1 MLYVTIQLEYL
12 VRWKGYGS
20 GDDSWV
26 AAKDMNASEEIR
38 EYERKSAQNKR
49 QQPTTPRPAKPVKLS
64 RRSGRNRFDGSDN
77 AESTD
82 TNACVP
88 AEPPLTI
95 EPVPMQPFL
104 PHLLRL
110 WMEPPLCHYLVA
122 RESVLSALTL
132 LSQFPSALLSRST
145 FPVPPCAEF
154 PTSSLIMEDLL
165 SREYSCYH
173 DLGSDQRSEAKV
185 AVVVEMLSK
194 SYLLE
199 SSQPEDKIVGVTHIP
214 ATRKGLLRCCLDW
227 SAVLGPLAHHDQ
239 SVVSGTS
246 QQSLPSPQPYST
258 RTPPGLGSAIVHCDG
273 EALWLVWPGT
283 PSNLH
288 WWTQNHRHPSHGC
301 IPEAIKVLDGLE
313 LMFLTEPCS
322 FVLPP
327 FAIYWCIGFS
337 LASYTCVS
345 FASAAHWTVAQDGLA
360 TFKEAATGGCALDV
374 MQRLLTKTQTW
385 DQILQPAGPAASY
398 LTEWKSHSQRV
409 LGGGA
414 VDDGRQLQRSQKYQ
428 IHPSV
433 SHAINARCAILGLT
447 KGDGVGVFAHF

>member
-1 MLYVTIQLEYL
+1 MSDEKEDFEIEGIIDSRVENKELEYL

-49 QQPTTPRPAKPVKLS
+49 QRPTTPRPAKPVKLS

-104 PHLLRL
+104 PHLLRR

-132 LSQFPSALLSRST
+132 LSQFPSALLSRSS

-227 SAVLGPLAHHDQ
+227 SAVLGPLGHQ

-258 RTPPGLGSAIVHCDG
+258 RTPPGWISSPCNALSSLGSAIVHCDG

-288 WWTQNHRHPSHGC
+288 RWTQNHRNPSHGC

-327 FAIYWCIGFS
+327 FAIYWRIGFS
-337 LASYTCVS
+337 LASYTY
-345 FASAAHWTVAQDGLA
+345 GLA

-374 MQRLLTKTQTW
+374 MQRLLTETQTW
-385 DQILQPAGPAASY
+385 DQILQPADLAASY

-433 SHAINARCAILGLT
+433 SHAINAALQ
-447 KGDGVGVFAHF
+447 A

>member
-1 MLYVTIQLEYL
+1 MLYVTIQLEYR

-38 EYERKSAQNKR
+38 EYERKSAQNK
-49 QQPTTPRPAKPVKLS
+49 PKPVKLS

-88 AEPPLTI
+88 AEPSNL
-95 EPVPMQPFL
+95 
-104 PHLLRL
+104 
-110 WMEPPLCHYLVA
+110 
-122 RESVLSALTL
+122 ESVLSALTL

-227 SAVLGPLAHHDQ
+227 STVLGPLAHQ

-258 RTPPGLGSAIVHCDG
+258 RTPPRWISSPCNALSSLGSAIVHCDG

-288 WWTQNHRHPSHGC
+288 WWTQNHRHPSHGR

-374 MQRLLTKTQTW
+374 MQRLLTETQTW

-398 LTEWKSHSQRV
+398 LTEWKSHSQMVTLLV

-433 SHAINARCAILGLT
+433 SHAINAALP
-447 KGDGVGVFAHF
+447 A

>member
-1 MLYVTIQLEYL
+1 MLYVTIQLEYR

-26 AAKDMNASEEIR
+26 AAKDMNASEEI
-38 EYERKSAQNKR
+38 
-49 QQPTTPRPAKPVKLS
+49 PKPVKLS

-104 PHLLRL
+104 PHLLRR

-227 SAVLGPLAHHDQ
+227 SAVLGPLAHH
-239 SVVSGTS
+239 
-246 QQSLPSPQPYST
+246 SPCNALSS
-258 RTPPGLGSAIVHCDG
+258 LGSAIVHCDG

-288 WWTQNHRHPSHGC
+288 WWTQNHQ
-301 IPEAIKVLDGLE
+301 AIKVLDGLE

-374 MQRLLTKTQTW
+374 MQRLLTETQTW

-433 SHAINARCAILGLT
+433 SHAINAALP
-447 KGDGVGVFAHF
+447 A

>member
-1 MLYVTIQLEYL
+1 MSDEKEDFEIEGIIDSRVENKELEYL
-12 VRWKGYGS
+12 VRWKGHGS

-49 QQPTTPRPAKPVKLS
+49 QRPTTPRPAKPVKLS

-95 EPVPMQPFL
+95 EPVPMQAFL
-104 PHLLRL
+104 PHLLRR

-185 AVVVEMLSK
+185 AVVVVMLSE
-194 SYLLE
+194 SYLTQSSFLARGGVDGEGRPGVGFRQPVEINSRGGLVDAHE
-199 SSQPEDKIVGVTHIP
+199 S
-214 ATRKGLLRCCLDW
+214 LL
-227 SAVLGPLAHHDQ
+227 SINSNIAAYK
-239 SVVSGTS
+239 VSGTIATNWRGKNS
-246 QQSLPSPQPYST
+246 HIRAYVPRGIRNGPLISLE
-258 RTPPGLGSAIVHCDG
+258 GV
-273 EALWLVWPGT
+273 AL
-283 PSNLH
+283 
-288 WWTQNHRHPSHGC
+288 R
-301 IPEAIKVLDGLE
+301 
-313 LMFLTEPCS
+313 
-322 FVLPP
+322 
-327 FAIYWCIGFS
+327 
-337 LASYTCVS
+337 
-345 FASAAHWTVAQDGLA
+345 
-360 TFKEAATGGCALDV
+360 
-374 MQRLLTKTQTW
+374 R
-385 DQILQPAGPAASY
+385 
-398 LTEWKSHSQRV
+398 
-409 LGGGA
+409 
-414 VDDGRQLQRSQKYQ
+414 
-428 IHPSV
+428 
-433 SHAINARCAILGLT
+433 
-447 KGDGVGVFAHF
+447 

>member
-1 MLYVTIQLEYL
+1 MLYVTIQLEYR

-49 QQPTTPRPAKPVKLS
+49 QRPTTPRPAKPVKLS

-104 PHLLRL
+104 PHLLRR

-227 SAVLGPLAHHDQ
+227 SAVLGPLAHQ

-258 RTPPGLGSAIVHCDG
+258 RTPPGWISSPCNALSSLGSAIVHCDG

-288 WWTQNHRHPSHGC
+288 WWTQNHRHPSHGR

-374 MQRLLTKTQTW
+374 MQRLLTETQTW

-433 SHAINARCAILGLT
+433 SHAINAALQ
-447 KGDGVGVFAHF
+447 A